1 MATLWGSRAEELNRA
16 RRCRRGCA
24 RTVRT
29 CVQGCAREEGKFTLG
44 TGIVKPCKRELAQ
57 GAVSSNLGSM
67 HGGHLRLDLHTL
79 QLHAH
84 NS

>member
-29 CVQGCAREEGKFTLG
+29 CVQGCARAEGKFTLG
-44 TGIVKPCKRELAQ
+44 TGIVKRTSTLQKS
-57 GAVSSNLGSM
+57 AVSSNLGSM
-67 HGGHLRLDLHTL
+67 HGGRLRLDLHTL